1 MLTYYP
7 NLMVDQVVHTNNPA
21 DSSKS
26 LTDTYAN
33 DPFEM
38 RRPASTTTTTTAS
51 AVRWSTGG
59 YAYDGAGN
67 VKTIGTHTFTYDKVS
82 RLTASN
88 QYLEPTTS
96 TTLRTQSFTYDAFG
110 NLLTFGGS
118 SAHNTPTAPHWSKV
132 KL

>member
-1 MLTYYP
+1 M
-7 NLMVDQVVHTNNPA
+7 
-21 DSSKS
+21 
-26 LTDTYAN
+26 
-33 DPFEM
+33 
-38 RRPASTTTTTTAS
+38 
-51 AVRWSTGG
+51 
-59 YAYDGAGN
+59 
-67 VKTIGTHTFTYDKVS
+67 S

-96 TTLRTQSFTYDAFG
+96 TTLRTQNFTYDAFG